1 MSQPNAAEFLAFA
14 GRLADAAAAVAA
26 PYFQRPIEV
35 DFKAVNSPV
44 TEADRAV
51 ETRLREII
59 ADAYPTHGVIGE
71 ELPSERADAEHVWV
85 IDPID
90 GTRSF
95 INGVPLFTTLVALV
109 RDGAPLLGVID
120 QPILGHRWAGGG
132 GVPTTFNGAA
142 ARVRPCKSLA
152 EAVLCTSAPVYYT
165 GDAVAPYERLRDA
178 VHWVQ
183 YGADAYGFGLVAS
196 GFMDLGVESGLGVH
210 DYCALAPVIESA
222 GGVMTDWRGEPLTIH
237 SDGRVLAAGD
247 AATHAA
253 ALALLAGR
261 RSGDTGAVVV
271 TPPSN

>member
-14 GRLADAAAAVAA
+14 GRLTDAAAAVVE

-35 DFKAVNSPV
+35 GFKAVNRPV
-44 TEADRAV
+44 TEADLAV
-51 ETRLREII
+51 ETRLREMV
-59 ADAYPTHGVIGE
+59 ADAYPDHGVIGE
-71 ELPSERADAEHVWV
+71 ELASERAGAEHVWV

-109 RDGAPLLGVID
+109 RDGAPLIGVID

-132 GVPTTFNGAA
+132 GATTFNGEAVRA
-142 ARVRPCKSLA
+142 RPCKSLA

-196 GFMDLGVESGLGVH
+196 GFMDLGVESGMGVH

-222 GGVMTDWRGEPLTIH
+222 GGVMTDWRGAPLTLH
-237 SDGRVLAAGD
+237 SDGQVLAAGD

-261 RSGDTGAVVV
+261 RSGDTATVVV
-271 TPPSN
+271 APPSN